1 MYWRKART
9 RELRTTAYHGVP
21 QRSRKRSQKWTQA
34 LLARDELDGWPGL
47 RP

>member
-1 MYWRKART
+1 MYSRKART

-21 QRSRKRSQKWTQA
+21 QRFRKRSQNG
-34 LLARDELDGWPGL
+34 RRPDELDGWPGL